1 MDHLKQLHH
10 MDLQRGVLN
19 QIRFDAADTE
29 MRNLCAVC
37 TIVLVLLGNEFY
49 VETFTTEL
57 ILAVSHTTVGYKLYL
72 RVRSFI
78 TTSRIKAST

>member
-29 MRNLCAVC
+29 MRNQCVVC
-37 TIVLVLLGNEFY
+37 TVVLLGNEFY
-49 VETFTTEL
+49 EETFTTEL
-57 ILAVSHTTVGYKLYL
+57 ILAVSHTAVGYKLYL